1 MPIKK
6 ITKMFVV
13 LSFCSMLVACSSG
26 GGGGGASL
34 SKSSSYVSDNYNVES
49 DLASEDYNN
58 QEPDV
63 SEKPTRRQI
72 KRYNIEADSKT
83 FDKTYAGIKS
93 LLPKYKGYVDSSN
106 LSNDDTKRVS
116 TNMRIPSTSVQDFI
130 KEIKKVEGFNLLS
143 ESESTTDVENNYVDV
158 EKRLTALNKRLEKL
172 YELQEKEENID
183 RILDIESRLQDTI
196 SSIEELEG
204 TKKGLDRDVTY
215 SEVDLTLREVY
226 TGNKK
231 NEPTEAPFGEELAG
245 VVKDTGKTYRT
256 LAKGILFTL
265 IYLSP
270 IIIIIVVLNKFVFK
284 KKITGKKFLKKL
296 NPTNVNKPQEKSDE
310 KE

>member
-1 MPIKK
+1 
-6 ITKMFVV
+6 
-13 LSFCSMLVACSSG
+13 MLVACSSG
-26 GGGGGASL
+26 GGGGVGTSL

-49 DLASEDYNN
+49 DSASEDYNN
-58 QEPDV
+58 QESDTP
-63 SEKPTRRQI
+63 EKSARRQI

-83 FDKTYAGIKS
+83 FDKTYAGIKA
-93 LLPKYKGYVDSSN
+93 LLPKYKGYVDNASFSN
-106 LSNDDTKRVS
+106 SNTKRIS
-116 TNMRIPSTSVQDFI
+116 TNMRVPSASVQEFI
-130 KEIKKVEGFNLLS
+130 EELKTVEGLNVLS
-143 ESESTTDVENNYVDV
+143 ESESTTDVENNYVDI

-204 TKKGLDRDVTY
+204 TKQGLDRDVTY
-215 SEVDLTLREVY
+215 SEVDLLLKEVY

-245 VVKDTGKTYRT
+245 VIKDTGKTYRG

-270 IIIIIVVLNKFVFK
+270 MIIIIVVLNKFVFK
-284 KKITGKKFLKKL
+284 KKITGKKFVAKL
-296 NPTNVNKPQEKSDE
+296 NPKNVNKPKDNPDK

>member
-6 ITKMFVV
+6 TSKIMVV
-13 LSFCSMLVACSSG
+13 VSLCSLLVACSSG
-26 GGGGGASL
+26 GGGGDGTISQ
-34 SKSSSYVSDNYNVES
+34 SKSYIAETADMDYSP
-49 DLASEDYNN
+49 ATSENN
-58 QEPDV
+58 PEPK
-63 SEKPTRRQI
+63 EAARRQI

-83 FDKTYAGIKS
+83 FDKTYAGIKA
-93 LLPKYKGYVDSSN
+93 LLPKYKGYVDNASFSN
-106 LSNDDTKRVS
+106 SNTKRIS
-116 TNMRIPSTSVQDFI
+116 TNMRVPSTSVQDFI
-130 KEIKKVEGFNLLS
+130 EEIKKVEGFNLLS

-172 YELQEKEENID
+172 YELQENEKNID
-183 RILDIESRLQDTI
+183 RILDIETRLQDTI

-204 TKKGLDRDVTY
+204 TKQGLDRDVTY
-215 SEVDLTLREVY
+215 SEVDLLLKEVY

-245 VVKDTGKTYRT
+245 VVKDTGKTYRG

-284 KKITGKKFLKKL
+284 KKITGKKILKKL